1 MIKDAIRSTSRLA
14 LFAAAGLFISGTSL
28 SQVLAADLGGDC
40 CADLEERVAELEAT
54 AVTKSARQLSM
65 TISGRIHSA
74 FMHWDTGGEGTPTY
88 RASDSVFVG
97 DWGAG
102 SKVQIDGRGQINAD
116 WEVGYR
122 VAIYLDGNDPNKQT
136 TAGARSDI
144 DAANMKLF
152 ATYRSMSTDALV
164 GSLPVPNR
172 ELLAVEDVDIIGI
185 GALINF

>member
-14 LFAAAGLFISGTSL
+14 LFAAAGLFVSGTSL
-28 SQVLAADLGGDC
+28 PQVLAADLGGDC

-74 FMHWDTGGEGTPTY
+74 FMHWDTGGDNIVNDANVRDY

-144 DAANMKLF
+144 YAGYRQYDAGNNG
-152 ATYRSMSTDALV
+152 ATV
-164 GSLPVPNR
+164 FKEV
-172 ELLAVEDVDIIGI
+172 DVFVIGGI
-185 GALINF
+185 INF